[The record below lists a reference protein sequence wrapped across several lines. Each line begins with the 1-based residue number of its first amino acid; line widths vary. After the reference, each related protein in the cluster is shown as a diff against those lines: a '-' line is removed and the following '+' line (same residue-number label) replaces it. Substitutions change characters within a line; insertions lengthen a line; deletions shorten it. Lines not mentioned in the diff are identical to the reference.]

1 MEDKILDYKGGIEMA
16 VVCSDLSLLENI
28 NALLK
33 ENGVIG
39 IKSDDGVIHY
49 IIDGRQSRSEAS
61 ATVSALMRRN
71 AGGGVDADFFD
82 ACVKSVFREFG
93 FDMSLIGTSVLM
105 DAVKNIYLSGSRLP
119 VSLKTVYVSVAN
131 SYKMTF
137 SQIERDVRYAIKNSS
152 LTEMRTRSVLQ
163 NLITRV
169 GRRLRF
175 GLEGP

>member
-1 MEDKILDYKGGIEMA
+1 
-16 VVCSDLSLLENI
+16 
-28 NALLK
+28 
-33 ENGVIG
+33 
-39 IKSDDGVIHY
+39 
-49 IIDGRQSRSEAS
+49 
-61 ATVSALMRRN
+61 
-71 AGGGVDADFFD
+71 
-82 ACVKSVFREFG
+82 
-93 FDMSLIGTSVLM
+93 M

-137 SQIERDVRYAIKNSS
+137 SQIERDVRYAIKNST